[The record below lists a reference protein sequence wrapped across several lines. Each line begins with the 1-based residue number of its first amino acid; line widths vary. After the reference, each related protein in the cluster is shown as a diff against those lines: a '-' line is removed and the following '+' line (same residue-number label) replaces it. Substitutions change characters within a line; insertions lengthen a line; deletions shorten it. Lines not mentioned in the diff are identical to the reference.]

1 MQDIH
6 SEFPDMGV
14 SYLNN
19 ASVSRM
25 PRSALRAMAEFAE
38 GYGRAGPD
46 SRAAAAMVEDAARGV
61 RRMVSGMLRC
71 QPDEV
76 SITQSTTDGIN
87 MVAGGL
93 SAAPGSNIVMREAAY
108 EHHANVLPWLGMGL
122 ESRMMPVD
130 SDGLFGMGDLEAAVD
145 GRTALVTL
153 SHALYN
159 TGAILPMEEVGHILG
174 DSVPFFV
181 DAAQTVGCVECDCS
195 RMNCDY
201 MAFNGSKWLCG
212 PMGTG
217 LFYCSRRA
225 APSLRPVILGGES
238 AMVYERDRIAFKDG
252 PGRFEGGFRNH
263 VGVAGL
269 EAALRVVSGVSLDV
283 IRRRNMA
290 HAAALREGLADIP
303 GVVVYGNGGEGHTSV
318 VPFNLER
325 TDPAGVVERLEARG
339 VVMALREI
347 GPLKTVR
354 ASPHFYNTIQDVE
367 RAVRAVADVR
377 NA

>member
-6 SEFPDMGV
+6 SEFPETGV

-25 PRSALRAMAEFAE
+25 PSSALRAMAEFIQ
-38 GYGRAGPD
+38 GYDRAGPD
-46 SRAAAAMVEDAARGV
+46 SRAAATMVEDAARGV
-61 RRMVSGMLRC
+61 RGMVSGMLRC
-71 QPDEV
+71 QPDEI

-87 MVAGGL
+87 MVAGGM
-93 SAAPGSNIVMREAAY
+93 SAAPDSNIVMREAAY

-122 ESRMMPVD
+122 ENRMVPVD
-130 SDGLFGMGDLEAAVD
+130 PDGRFSMGDLEAAVD
-145 GRTALVTL
+145 GKTALVTL

-159 TGAILPMEEVGHILG
+159 TGAILPLEEAGHTLG
-174 DSVPFFV
+174 GTVPFFV

-195 RMNCDY
+195 RIRCDY

-225 APSLRPVILGGES
+225 APGLRPVMVGGES

-252 PGRFEGGFRNH
+252 PGRFEGGFRNYA
-263 VGVAGL
+263 GVAGL
-269 EAALRVVSGVSLDV
+269 EAALKVVSGVGLHA
-283 IRRRNMA
+283 IRRRAMEL
-290 HAAALREGLADIP
+290 AAALREGLADIP
-303 GVVVYGNGGEGHTSV
+303 GVVVYGSGGEGHTSV
-318 VPFNLER
+318 VPFNLEG
-325 TDPAGVVERLEARG
+325 TDPAGVVERLEGKG

-354 ASPHFYNTIQDVE
+354 ASPHFYNTTYDVE
-367 RAVRAVADVR
+367 RAVQAVADIR

>member
-6 SEFPDMGV
+6 SEFPETGV

-38 GYGRAGPD
+38 EYDRAGPD
-46 SRAAAAMVEDAARGV
+46 SRAAAEMVEDAARGV
-61 RRMVSGMLRC
+61 RGVVSGMLRC
-71 QPDEV
+71 QPDEI

-87 MVAGGL
+87 MVAGGM

-122 ESRMMPVD
+122 ESRMLPVD

-145 GRTALVTL
+145 GKTALVTL

-159 TGAILPMEEVGHILG
+159 TGAILPLEEVGRALG
-174 DSVPFFV
+174 GTVPLFV
-181 DAAQTVGCVECDCS
+181 DAAQTVGCLECDCS
-195 RMNCDY
+195 RIRCDY

-225 APSLRPVILGGES
+225 ASDLRPVMVGGES

-252 PGRFEGGFRNH
+252 PGRFEGGFRNYA
-263 VGVAGL
+263 GVAGL
-269 EAALRVVSGVSLDV
+269 EAALKVVSGVGLHAM
-283 IRRRNMA
+283 RRRAMER
-290 HAAALREGLADIP
+290 AAALREGLADIP
-303 GVVVYGNGGEGHTSV
+303 GVTVYGSGGEGHTSV
-318 VPFNLER
+318 VPFNLEG
-325 TDPAGVVERLEARG
+325 TDPAGVVERLEGKG

-354 ASPHFYNTIQDVE
+354 ASPHFYNTTYDVE
-367 RAVRAVADVR
+367 RAVQAVADIR

>member
-6 SEFPDMGV
+6 SEFPETGV

-25 PRSALRAMAEFAE
+25 PSSAIRAMAEFTQE
-38 GYGRAGPD
+38 YDRAGPD
-46 SRAAAAMVEDAARGV
+46 SRAAAEMVEDAARGI
-61 RRMVSGMLRC
+61 RSMVSGMLRC
-71 QPDEV
+71 QPDEI

-87 MVAGGL
+87 MVAGGM
-93 SAAPGSNIVMREAAY
+93 SAAPDSNIVMREAAY

-122 ESRMMPVD
+122 ESRMLPVD
-130 SDGLFGMGDLEAAVD
+130 SDGLFSMGGLEAAVD
-145 GRTALVTL
+145 GKTALVTL

-159 TGAILPMEEVGHILG
+159 TGAILPLEEVGHTLG
-174 DSVPFFV
+174 GAVPFFV
-181 DAAQTVGCVECDCS
+181 DAAQTVGCLECDCS
-195 RMNCDY
+195 RIRCDY

-225 APSLRPVILGGES
+225 APGLRPVMVGGES

-252 PGRFEGGFRNH
+252 PGRFEGGFRNYA
-263 VGVAGL
+263 GVAGL
-269 EAALRVVSGVSLDV
+269 EAALQVVSGVGLHM
-283 IRRRNMA
+283 IRCRAMEL
-290 HAAALREGLADIP
+290 AAALREGLADIP
-303 GVVVYGNGGEGHTSV
+303 GVVVYGSGGEGHTSV
-318 VPFNLER
+318 VPFNLEG
-325 TDPAGVVERLEARG
+325 TDPAGVVERLEGKG

-354 ASPHFYNTIQDVE
+354 ASPHFYNTTHDVE
-367 RAVRAVADVR
+367 RAVRAVADIR

>member
-6 SEFPDMGV
+6 SEFPETGV

-25 PRSALRAMAEFAE
+25 PSSAMRAMAEFAG
-38 GYGRAGPD
+38 GYDRAGPD
-46 SRAAAAMVEDAARGV
+46 SRAAAEMVEDAARSV
-61 RRMVSGMLRC
+61 RGMVSKMLRC
-71 QPDEV
+71 QPDEI

-87 MVAGGL
+87 MVAGGM

-122 ESRMMPVD
+122 ENRMLPVD

-145 GRTALVTL
+145 DKTALVTL

-159 TGAILPMEEVGHILG
+159 TGAILPLEEVGRALG
-174 DSVPFFV
+174 GTAPLFV
-181 DAAQTVGCVECDCS
+181 DAAQTVGCLECDCS
-195 RMNCDY
+195 RIRCDY

-225 APSLRPVILGGES
+225 APGLRPVMVGGES
-238 AMVYERDRIAFKDG
+238 AMVYERYRIAFKDG
-252 PGRFEGGFRNH
+252 PGRFEGGFRNY

-269 EAALRVVSGVSLDV
+269 EAALEVVSGVGLHA
-283 IRRRNMA
+283 IRRRAMER
-290 HAAALREGLADIP
+290 AAALREGLADIP
-303 GVVVYGNGGEGHTSV
+303 GVTMYGSGGEGHTSV
-318 VPFNLER
+318 VPFNLEG
-325 TDPAGVVERLEARG
+325 TDPAGVVEMLEKKG

-354 ASPHFYNTIQDVE
+354 ASPHFYNTTYDVE
-367 RAVRAVADVR
+367 RAVQAVADIR

>member
-1 MQDIH
+1 MQDMH
-6 SEFPDMGV
+6 SEFSETGV

-38 GYGRAGPD
+38 AYDRVGPD
-46 SRAAAAMVEDAARGV
+46 SRAAATMVEDAARGV
-61 RRMVSGMLRC
+61 RHVVSAMLRC
-71 QPDEV
+71 QPDEI

-122 ESRMMPVD
+122 ENRMMPVD
-130 SDGLFGMGDLEAAVD
+130 PDGLFRMGDLEAAVD
-145 GRTALVTL
+145 SGTALVTL

-159 TGAILPMEEVGHILG
+159 TGAILPLEEVGRTLG
-174 DSVPFFV
+174 GAVPFFV
-181 DAAQTVGCVECDCS
+181 DAAQTVGCIEYDYS
-195 RMNCDY
+195 SMRCDY

-225 APSLRPVILGGES
+225 APGLRPVLLGGES

-252 PGRFEGGFRNH
+252 PGRFEGGFRNYA
-263 VGVAGL
+263 GVAGL
-269 EAALRVVSGVSLDV
+269 EAALGVVSGVGPYA
-283 IRRRNMA
+283 IRRRNMEC
-290 HAAALREGLADIP
+290 AAALREGLADIP
-303 GVVVYGNGGEGHTSV
+303 GVVVYGSGGDDHTSV
-318 VPFNLER
+318 VPFNLEGA
-325 TDPAGVVERLEARG
+325 DPAGVVERLEGKG
-339 VVMALREI
+339 VVVALREI
-347 GPLKTVR
+347 GPLKVVR
-354 ASPHFYNTIQDVE
+354 ASPHFYNTTQDVE
-367 RAVRAVADVR
+367 RAVRAVADIR